1 MFLKIEKKYLTLPN
15 GEKIA
20 YVEKGKGDKVIVLV
34 HGNFSSSYHYEPLYK
49 RIPDEYRVIVPDLR
63 GYGDS
68 SYNSP
73 IDSLHELGDD
83 VVLLLKELKVEKC
96 VLTGWSL
103 GGCVSQSIA
112 ARYPE
117 LVEKLV
123 LISSGSVKGY
133 PVFKKDASFQ
143 NLVGQIYES
152 KEELAQDPVT
162 VVPMVTCQQTKN
174 YKFMEQIWNMTIYT
188 SLSQKRPDEES
199 GAIFLEETCKQVN
212 LVDADWAL
220 MRFNISG
227 ETSFYSSGEDIAK
240 NITCPVIAFN
250 GRQDIT
256 TPEIMTAENRTW
268 IKQIEQVYYDDCA
281 HSILVDLPDQLA
293 KDFLEFVNR

>member
-123 LISSGSVKGY
+123 
-133 PVFKKDASFQ
+133 
-143 NLVGQIYES
+143 
-152 KEELAQDPVT
+152 
-162 VVPMVTCQQTKN
+162 
-174 YKFMEQIWNMTIYT
+174 
-188 SLSQKRPDEES
+188 
-199 GAIFLEETCKQVN
+199 
-212 LVDADWAL
+212 
-220 MRFNISG
+220 
-227 ETSFYSSGEDIAK
+227 
-240 NITCPVIAFN
+240 
-250 GRQDIT
+250 
-256 TPEIMTAENRTW
+256 
-268 IKQIEQVYYDDCA
+268 
-281 HSILVDLPDQLA
+281 
-293 KDFLEFVNR
+293 

>member
-1 MFLKIEKKYLTLPN
+1 MFLKIEKKYLELSN

-20 YVEKGKGDKVIVLV
+20 YVEKGSGDKVIVLV

-49 RIPDEYRVIVPDLR
+49 RIPDTYRVICPDLR

-68 SYNSP
+68 SYNTP
-73 IDSLHELGDD
+73 IDTLHELGDD
-83 VVLLLKELKVEKC
+83 VVSLIKALGVEKAIF
-96 VLTGWSL
+96 VGWSL

-117 LVEKLV
+117 VVEKLI

-133 PVFKKDASFQ
+133 PVFRKDAMGQ

-152 KEELAQDPVT
+152 KEELALDPVT
-162 VVPMVTCQQTKN
+162 VLPMVNTQQTKN
-174 YKFMEQIWNMTIYT
+174 YKFMEAIWNLTIYT
-188 SLSQKRPDEES
+188 STSQKRPDEES
-199 GAIFLEETCKQVN
+199 SQIFLEETCKQVN

-220 MRFNISG
+220 MRFNISS
-227 ETSFYSSGEDIAK
+227 ETSFYAAGEDISK
-240 NITCPVIAFN
+240 NIVCPVLALN

-256 TPEIMTAENRTW
+256 TPEIMTSENRSH
-268 IKQIEQVYYDDCA
+268 IKQIEQKYYDDCG
-281 HSILVDLPDQLA
+281 HSILVDQPELLIADVLA
-293 KDFLEFVNR
+293 FIEK

>member
-20 YVEKGKGDKVIVLV
+20 YVEKGEGNKVIVLV

-49 RIPDEYRVIVPDLR
+49 RIPEGYRVIAPDLR

-68 SYNSP
+68 SYNRP
-73 IDSLHELGDD
+73 IDSLHELADD
-83 VVLLLKELKVEKC
+83 VVSLLKKLKVEKC
-96 VLTGWSL
+96 FLTGWSL

-117 LVEKLV
+117 MVEKMI

-133 PVFKKDASFQ
+133 PVFKKDTTFQ
-143 NLVGQIYES
+143 NIVGSIYES
-152 KEELAQDPVT
+152 KEELALDPVT

-174 YKFMEQIWNMTIYT
+174 YAFMEQIWNMTIYT
-188 SLSQKRPDEES
+188 SLSKFRPDEES
-199 GAIFLEETCKQVN
+199 SKYFLEETCKQVN

-227 ETSFYSSGEDIAK
+227 ETSFYSAGDELCK
-240 NITCPVIAFN
+240 NITCPVLALN

-256 TPEIMTAENRTW
+256 TPEIMTSENRTW
-268 IKQIEQVYYDDCA
+268 IPQIEQVYYDDCA
-281 HSILVDLPDQLA
+281 HSILVDKPEELVRDV
-293 KDFLEFVNR
+293 LEFIER

>member
-1 MFLKIEKKYLTLPN
+1 MFLKIEKKYVTLPN

-49 RIPDEYRVIVPDLR
+49 RIPEEYRVIAPDLR

-68 SYNSP
+68 SYNKG
-73 IDSLHELGDD
+73 IDSLHELADD
-83 VVLLLKELKVEKC
+83 VVELLKSLKVEKC
-96 VLTGWSL
+96 VLAGWSL

-133 PVFKKDASFQ
+133 PVFKKDAQFQ
-143 NLVGQIYES
+143 NLIGQIYET
-152 KEELAQDPVT
+152 KEELARDPVT

-174 YKFMEQIWNMTIYT
+174 YKFMESIWNMTIYT
-188 SLSQKRPDEES
+188 SLSQKRPTEEENEVY
-199 GAIFLEETCKQVN
+199 LEETCKQVN

-227 ETSFYSSGEDIAK
+227 ETSFYSAGEDIAK

-256 TPEIMTAENRTW
+256 TPEIMTSENRTW
-268 IKQIEQVYYDDCA
+268 IKQIEQVYYEDCA
-281 HSILVDLPDQLA
+281 HSILVDNPDQLA
-293 KDFLEFVNR
+293 NDFLEFVNR